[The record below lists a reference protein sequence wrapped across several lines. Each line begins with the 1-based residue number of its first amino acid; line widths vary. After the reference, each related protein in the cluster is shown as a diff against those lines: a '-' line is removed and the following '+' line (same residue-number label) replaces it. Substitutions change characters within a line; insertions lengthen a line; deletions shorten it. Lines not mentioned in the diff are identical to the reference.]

1 MSGLRIDV
9 TDLLGHQG
17 ARREIALDLALDDL
31 DDLAGTSARIAT
43 PVRGALVLER
53 IPDGIVARGTVEATW
68 RAECSICLR
77 DLEQPMRVSVNELFE
92 TDPVEGETYPIE
104 GAEIDVEQLVRDAL
118 LLDLPLAPHCEAPC
132 EPVAVSAGVSRSSA
146 PVAEPEAV
154 TGPPRDPRWAA
165 LSELD
170 L

>member
-17 ARREIALDLALDDL
+17 ARREVALDVALDDL
-31 DDLAGTSARIAT
+31 GGTSARITAPVHAT
-43 PVRGALVLER
+43 LVLER
-53 IPDGIVARGTVEATW
+53 IPDGIVARGTVESTW

-77 DLEQPMRVSVNELFE
+77 ELEQPMRVSVNELFE
-92 TDPVEGETYPIE
+92 ADPVEGETYPID

-132 EPVAVSAGVSRSSA
+132 EPVAVSVGVTPADTPPTDPDSA
-146 PVAEPEAV
+146 
-154 TGPPRDPRWAA
+154 TGQPRDPRWAA